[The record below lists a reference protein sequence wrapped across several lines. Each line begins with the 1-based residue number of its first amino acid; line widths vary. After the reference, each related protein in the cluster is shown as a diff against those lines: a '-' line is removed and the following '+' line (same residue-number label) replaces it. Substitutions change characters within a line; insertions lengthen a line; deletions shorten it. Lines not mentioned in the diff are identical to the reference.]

1 MYTYIQKKIHK
12 NVPDFD
18 IPNLM
23 LNHTVLQVNKKN
35 FRIIE
40 IEFYVNSEEHKDEYT
55 HGSDEQH
62 TYGFW
67 YFHKYKNGTY
77 KSGTYKGL
85 DLTLGNKDTSYGI
98 LIRSIQDLSTNEI
111 TEGCCNCVNKILS
124 EYKINTISE
133 FTNDTTLLCTKNDR
147 DFVINDFN
155 IDEYKVYDGK
165 RVGLSDKYPEFRDKP
180 YRFAI
185 MINKLKKHVKYF
197 NK

>member
-1 MYTYIQKKIHK
+1 MYTYIQKKKFKSI
-12 NVPDFD
+12 PDLD
-18 IPNLM
+18 IPELM
-23 LNHTVLQVNKKN
+23 LNKSILQVNNKN

-40 IEFYVNSEEHKDEYT
+40 IEFYVNSKEHNDEYT

-111 TEGCCNCVNKILS
+111 TEGCCKCVNLMLS
-124 EYKINTISE
+124 SYNVDTISE
-133 FTNDTTLLCTKNDR
+133 FTNNKEMSCIDNTRNFIIK
-147 DFVINDFN
+147 DFDL
-155 IDEYKVYDGK
+155 EKYKIYDGK
-165 RVGLSDKYPEFRDKP
+165 RVGLSDKYPDYRDKP

-185 MINKLKKHVKYF
+185 MIHKLKKHAKYF